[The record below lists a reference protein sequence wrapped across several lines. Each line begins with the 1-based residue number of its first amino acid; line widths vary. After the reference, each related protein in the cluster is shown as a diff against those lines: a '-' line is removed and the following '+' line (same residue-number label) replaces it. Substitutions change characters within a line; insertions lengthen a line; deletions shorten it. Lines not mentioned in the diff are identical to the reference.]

1 MENSYLSIIVQWG
14 IIDISQ
20 YDLINKYN
28 VDKAVLQRLRD
39 NHNVH
44 LNTIDKLCNILHCDI
59 EDIIEHK

>member
-1 MENSYLSIIVQWG
+1 MITFDPLWKTLKEK
-14 IIDISQ
+14 DISQ

-28 VDKAVLQRLRD
+28 VDKAVLQRLRN
-39 NHNVH
+39 NHNVQ

>member
-1 MENSYLSIIVQWG
+1 MITFDPLWKTLKEK
-14 IIDISQ
+14 DISQ